1 MSAAAAAAAA
11 VSAPAAVS
19 ADGKTPPPPATGAG
33 AAPAPA
39 ITVTTTAGTASD
51 AARERGNVALKAGDL
66 AGAVAAYSEA
76 IAADPRDPRAW
87 NNRALAHM
95 KMENVLYAFFDAYH
109 VAHGLEP
116 GNAKVRTNERH
127 ARTRSREAPTPTHPR
142 PTPNPPIRRRGAGWA
157 TRTWRW
163 GATSRPPRASW
174 RRRGLRRM
182 QS

>member
-1 MSAAAAAAAA
+1 MAAAAAAAA
-11 VSAPAAVS
+11 VPAPVAAPA
-19 ADGKTPPPPATGAG
+19 GGETPPLLATGAG

-39 ITVTTTAGTASD
+39 ATTTTTSASD
-51 AARERGNVALKAGDL
+51 AARERGNAALKVGDL
-66 AGAVAAYSEA
+66 VAAVAAYSEA